1 MSLFSRSMLRGSLAG
16 LVVLIGAANGP
27 AHAGLSNNAL
37 NFNGLMSNGLSN
49 NALLANALV
58 ANALVANG
66 VAASGLDDLNGVTI
80 EAVIVPG
87 DVAR

>member
-49 NALLANALV
+49 NALV